1 MTETLNRQ
9 GAIDDLESMKA
20 MLKLGEQE
28 TAFLV
33 NLIQQAQTPEELE
46 SIIED
51 TAITHDPAQ
60 EEERSWPWDI

>member
-1 MTETLNRQ
+1 
-9 GAIDDLESMKA
+9 